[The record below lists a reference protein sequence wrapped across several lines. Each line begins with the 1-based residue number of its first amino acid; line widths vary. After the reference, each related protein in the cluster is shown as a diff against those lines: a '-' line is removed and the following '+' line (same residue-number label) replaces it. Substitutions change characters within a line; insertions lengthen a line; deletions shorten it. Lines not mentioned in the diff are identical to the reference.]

1 MVYKTFNTVTDFE
14 PKRNNRFIV
23 RFPKE
28 FKIADWCTQSITKP
42 KYVNG
47 EWDTIKI
54 VFHDLVDYSVSEGL
68 INMIKFLQSDYKNL
82 IEIYLDILSPSG
94 EVVDEWLITF
104 NQILSIDFG
113 DCNYDNDGIQSPILI
128 FKSIDC
134 ILKTIK

>member
-1 MVYKTFNTVTDFE
+1 MEYKTFNTVTDFE

-28 FKIADWCTQSITKP
+28 FKIADWCIQSITKP

-47 EWDTIKI
+47 EWDIIKI
-54 VFHDLVDYSVSEGL
+54 EFHDLVDYSVSEGL
-68 INMIKFLQSDYKNL
+68 INMIKFLQSDDKNL
-82 IEIYLDILSPSG
+82 VEIHLEILSPTA
-94 EVVDEWLITF
+94 EVVDDWSITF
-104 NQILSIDFG
+104 NKILTVDFG
-113 DCNYDNDGIQSPILI
+113 DCDYENNGIQSPILI

>member
-1 MVYKTFNTVTDFE
+1 MEYKTFNTVTDLE

-54 VFHDLVDYSVSEGL
+54 VFNDLVDYSASEGL
-68 INMIKFLQSDYKNL
+68 INMIKSLQSDDKNL
-82 IEIYLDILSPSG
+82 VEIYLDILSPSG

-113 DCNYDNDGIQSPILI
+113 DCNYDNDDIQSPILI
-128 FKSIDC
+128 FKPIDC

>member
-1 MVYKTFNTVTDFE
+1 MEYKTFNTVTDFE

-28 FKIADWCTQSITKP
+28 FKIADWCIQSITKP

-47 EWDTIKI
+47 EWDIIKI
-54 VFHDLVDYSVSEGL
+54 EFHDLVDYSVSEGL
-68 INMIKFLQSDYKNL
+68 INMIKFLQSDDKNL
-82 IEIYLDILSPSG
+82 VEIHLEILSPTA

-113 DCNYDNDGIQSPILI
+113 DCNYDNDDIQSPILI
-128 FKSIDC
+128 FKPIDC

>member
-1 MVYKTFNTVTDFE
+1 MINKTFNTISDFE

-28 FKIADWCTQSITKP
+28 FKIADWCTISITKP

-47 EWDTIKI
+47 EWESIKI
-54 VFHDLVDYSVSEGL
+54 EFNDLIGYSVSEGL

-82 IEIYLDILSPSG
+82 VEIYLDILSPSG

-104 NQILSIDFG
+104 NQILSVDFG
-113 DCNYDNDGIQSPILI
+113 DCNYDNDDIQRPILI
-128 FKSIDC
+128 FKPIDC
-134 ILKTIK
+134 ILK

>member
-1 MVYKTFNTVTDFE
+1 MEYKTFNTVTDLE

-28 FKIADWCTQSITKP
+28 FKIADWCAQSITKP

-47 EWDTIKI
+47 EWDIIKI

-68 INMIKFLQSDYKNL
+68 INMIKFLQSDDKNL
-82 IEIYLDILSPSG
+82 VEIHLEILSPTA
-94 EVVDEWLITF
+94 EVVDDWSITF
-104 NQILSIDFG
+104 NKILSVDFG
-113 DCNYDNDGIQSPILI
+113 DCDYENNGIQSPILI